1 MKKVLTDSKF
11 VSAVYRHYHGETL
24 SSIAKDFGIGVS
36 TLSENR
42 DRRREEWNEIRSRI
56 IDAEI
61 ACLCSATT
69 GLDTEIREIITYLL
83 SEVIRSTP
91 YVEVLSK
98 LCHKVHCTEEEGET
112 YIQLFESLLPVH
124 IPRS

>member
-1 MKKVLTDSKF
+1 MRKVLTDSKF

-24 SSIAKDFGIGVS
+24 SAIAKDFGIGVS

-42 DRRREEWNEIRSRI
+42 DRRRDEWNEIRGKI

-61 ACLCSATT
+61 AGLCSATR
-69 GLDTEIREIITYLL
+69 GLDTDQREILTYLL
-83 SEVIRSTP
+83 REVVSCTP
-91 YVEVLSK
+91 YAEVLSK
-98 LCHKVHCTEEEGET
+98 LCHKMDCTPSEGET
-112 YIQLFESLLPVH
+112 YIQLFESLLPIH